1 MKTDILF
8 AIGGVDARFVEEA
21 LDYMYPSPAAKPA
34 VRRAPAWRRAVR
46 TALIAALIAAFL
58 GATAYAVSAYIR
70 LHVSA
75 VGGDV
80 NRVTGGIVVT
90 IKDVGLTFD
99 FEGLEASRNVGLKA
113 LWLPEEPT
121 ASTPY
126 APDCEWSGA
135 ICKDTADDPDDPRI
149 PYRIEVRYPTPD
161 VGFAFVGNAEIV
173 REETRDNL
181 TMMEIA
187 ADYRGT
193 DYDHPGMESANFIMI
208 FDAENGYTV
217 LISSTMYGFD
227 VLEKIAANLEIHVF
241 TDTYDGFPPVP
252 MGYIPIQPGRG

>member
-1 MKTDILF
+1 MKTDMLF
-8 AIGGVDARFVEEA
+8 AIGRVDARFVEEV
-21 LDYMYPSPAAKPA
+21 LDYMYPSPAAKQA
-34 VRRAPAWRRAVR
+34 VRRIPAWRRAVR

-70 LHVSA
+70 LHISE

-80 NRVTGGIVVT
+80 DRVTGGIVAT

-99 FEGLEASRNVGLKA
+99 FEGLEASRNVGLRA
-113 LWLPEEPT
+113 DWLPEEPT
-121 ASTPY
+121 VNTPY

-161 VGFAFVGNAEIV
+161 VGFAFVGNAKIV

-181 TMMEIA
+181 TVIEVA

-193 DYDHPGMESANFIMI
+193 GYDHSGMESADFIMI

-241 TDTYDGFPPVP
+241 TDRYDGFPPVP
-252 MGYIPIQPGRG
+252 VGYIPIQPGRG

>member
-58 GATAYAVSAYIR
+58 GATAYAVSAYIK
-70 LHVSA
+70 LHVSE

-80 NRVTGGIVVT
+80 DRVTGGIVAT

-99 FEGLEASRNVGLKA
+99 FEGLEASRNVGLRA
-113 LWLPEEPT
+113 RWLPEEPT

-135 ICKDTADDPDDPRI
+135 IYKDTADDPDDPRI

-161 VGFAFVGNAEIV
+161 EGFAFAGNAEIV

-181 TMMEIA
+181 TMIEIT

-193 DYDHPGMESANFIMI
+193 DYDHPGMESADFIMI
-208 FDAENGYTV
+208 FDAENGYAV

-241 TDTYDGFPPVP
+241 TDRYAGFPPVP
-252 MGYIPIQPGRG
+252 VGYIPIQPGRG

>member
-1 MKTDILF
+1 MKTDMLF
-8 AIGGVDARFVEEA
+8 AIGRVDARFVEEV

-70 LHVSA
+70 LHVSE

-80 NRVTGGIVVT
+80 NRVTGGIVAT

-99 FEGLEASRNVGLKA
+99 FEGLEASRNVGLRA
-113 LWLPEEPT
+113 DWLPEEPT

-135 ICKDTADDPDDPRI
+135 IYKDTADDPDDSRI

-181 TMMEIA
+181 TVIEIA

-193 DYDHPGMESANFIMI
+193 DYDHSGMESANFIMI

-227 VLEKIAANLEIHVF
+227 VLEKIAANLELHVF

>member
-1 MKTDILF
+1 MKADILF
-8 AIGGVDARFVEEA
+8 AIGGVDARFVEEV

-34 VRRAPAWRRAVR
+34 VRRSPAWRRAVR

-58 GATAYAVSAYIR
+58 GATAYAVSAYIK
-70 LHVSA
+70 LHVSE

-80 NRVTGGIVVT
+80 DRVTGGIVAT

-99 FEGLEASRNVGLKA
+99 FEGLEASRNVGLRA
-113 LWLPEEPT
+113 DWLPEEPT
-121 ASTPY
+121 VSTPY

-135 ICKDTADDPDDPRI
+135 IYKDTADDPDDPRI

-181 TMMEIA
+181 TMIELS

-193 DYDHPGMESANFIMI
+193 DYDHPGMESADFIMI

-227 VLEKIAANLEIHVF
+227 VLERIAANLEIHVF
-241 TDTYDGFPPVP
+241 TDRYDGFPPVP
-252 MGYIPIQPGRG
+252 VGYIPIQPGRG